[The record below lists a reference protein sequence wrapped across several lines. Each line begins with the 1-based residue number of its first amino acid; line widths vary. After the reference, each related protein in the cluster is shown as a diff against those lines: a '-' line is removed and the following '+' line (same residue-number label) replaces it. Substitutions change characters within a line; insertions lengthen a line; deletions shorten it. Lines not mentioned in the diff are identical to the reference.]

1 MGKIRVYDL
10 AKEMGVAPKELADR
24 IKQMGYS
31 IRTHSS
37 TISESEARE
46 IRVRL
51 EAEGWGKKEG
61 LSENKEEKKTVSQ
74 HTVIVRRSKETS
86 QEKEDTL
93 EEERE
98 DIQPTPEEA
107 TPKAKVKPKIK
118 LKLKIKK
125 PLKGKTEKE
134 TKKEPPKEEIK
145 EVSSAKT
152 VEEVAEKGEKK
163 VVAPSVPE
171 IKARIVEKKVLK
183 PKEEQKEKEVRKEKE
198 APPVEEI
205 KEPEARAEEKPPK
218 EAKVGVEKE
227 PSQEVS
233 APSEKK
239 EARVTKPSSGPKVV
253 ARAVGMVKTP
263 LQRERDKKEGES
275 RIKKHKKE
283 RRVVTDFA
291 KRSKPKAPAPSPTSM
306 EKPGDKKPKRSRK
319 KQVVEMEDF
328 LKKKAKKKVGRPKA
342 EREEIMEELEL
353 MKELESVEGMEL
365 PEVTEEKKPGPKGET
380 EKKVSEEQEP
390 KASTLPRREKKIK
403 VYESIQVGELAKLMG
418 VKASD
423 IIRKFMEMG
432 TMVTINQSIDP
443 DTAAIIAAEFGFEV
457 EQAPIE
463 EEQLLEYKPPA
474 PEELEPRSPVVT
486 VMGHVDHGKTTLLD
500 AVRQTDVALR
510 EAGGITQHIGAYK
523 VRLENGQEITFIDT
537 PGHEAFTS
545 MRARGAQVTD
555 IVILVVAADDGVMD
569 QTREAIDHAKAAGVP
584 VVVAINKIDK
594 PDANPERVKT
604 ELAELGL
611 VPEEWGG
618 ETLYV
623 EISAKK
629 KIGIRELL
637 DLVLLQ
643 AEMLE
648 LKAAP
653 NRPARGRIIE
663 SRLDKG
669 RGPVATVIIQEG
681 TLHEGDPFV
690 AGVTHGR
697 VRAMLDEH
705 GRRLKEAGPSTPVEI
720 LGFSEVPQAGDD
732 FIVMPDEQK
741 ARKVAEYR
749 ARKQREAE
757 MAREAKMSLEQLFDR
772 LREGEIKELKVILKA
787 DVQGTLE
794 ALADSLRK
802 LATEE
807 VRVNIIRTGIGAIS
821 ESDVMLASASK
832 AIIIGFNVRP
842 TPKAKQLAQQEKVEI
857 RFYDVIY
864 KVIEDIKKAMSGL
877 LEPEYEEKIMGLAE
891 VRATFKVPKVGVVA
905 GCYVKEGRIER
916 GARVRLLR
924 DNVVV
929 YNGRISSLKR
939 FKEDVKEVHAGYEC
953 GVGLE
958 NFNDIKVGDHIE
970 AYEIIEIKREL

>member
-1 MGKIRVYDL
+1 MSKVRIYDL
-10 AKEMGVAPKELADR
+10 AKEMGVAPKELANR
-24 IKQMGYS
+24 IKKMGYD
-31 IRTHSS
+31 IRSHSS
-37 TISESEARE
+37 TLSEEDAQE
-46 IRVRL
+46 VKHRL
-51 EAEGWGKKEG
+51 EAEGWPKEKQVQEESPPESSKKVG
-61 LSENKEEKKTVSQ
+61 
-74 HTVIVRRSKETS
+74 IIIRRAK
-86 QEKEDTL
+86 EKEV
-93 EEERE
+93 EKEK
-98 DIQPTPEEA
+98 EA
-107 TPKAKVKPKIK
+107 QEVKAVKP
-118 LKLKIKK
+118 KLKIKLVIKK
-125 PLKGKTEKE
+125 PV
-134 TKKEPPKEEIK
+134 KKE
-145 EVSSAKT
+145 EVPE
-152 VEEVAEKGEKK
+152 EEVKPEEKPEVRAEEES
-163 VVAPSVPE
+163 VQVPE
-171 IKARIVEKKVLK
+171 EVVPEAPPEPEKPEEKPEERPAEEVVEAQK
-183 PKEEQKEKEVRKEKE
+183 PAEEEAKEEKEVK
-198 APPVEEI
+198 
-205 KEPEARAEEKPPK
+205 
-218 EAKVGVEKE
+218 GV
-227 PSQEVS
+227 
-233 APSEKK
+233 
-239 EARVTKPSSGPKVV
+239 RGPKVV
-253 ARAVGMVKTP
+253 ARAVGVAK
-263 LQRERDKKEGES
+263 EVIKKE
-275 RIKKHKKE
+275 IKKEEKKPKE
-283 RRVVTDFA
+283 KPKKPRRVVTDFA
-291 KRSKPKAPAPSPTSM
+291 KKAKPAAQAAPPERPP
-306 EKPGDKKPKRSRK
+306 EK
-319 KQVVEMEDF
+319 
-328 LKKKAKKKVGRPKA
+328 KKKARKKEVVELEEFRKKKAAKKRAAKPKT
-342 EREEIMEELEL
+342 EREEILEELEL
-353 MKELESVEGMEL
+353 MKELESGPETMEL
-365 PEVTEEKKPGPKGET
+365 PEAEEEVPAPKAEEKEEKKEAPERP
-380 EKKVSEEQEP
+380 P
-390 KASTLPRREKKIK
+390 TLPRKEKKIK

-418 VKASD
+418 VKASE

-443 DTAAIIAAEFGFEV
+443 ETAAIIAAEFGYEV

-463 EEQLLEYKPPA
+463 EEQLLEYTPPS
-474 PEELEPRSPVVT
+474 PEELEPRPPVVT

-500 AVRQTDVALR
+500 AIRQTDVAAR

-569 QTREAIDHAKAAGVP
+569 QTREAIDHARAAGVP

-594 PDANPERVKT
+594 PEANPERVKT

-618 ETLYV
+618 ETLYA

-629 KIGIRELL
+629 KIGIRDLL

-669 RGPVATVIIQEG
+669 RGPVATIIVQEG

-690 AGVTHGR
+690 AGTTYGR

-705 GRRLKEAGPSTPVEI
+705 GRRLKQAGPSTPVEV

-757 MAREAKMSLEQLFDR
+757 VAREAKMSLEKLFEK

-802 LATEE
+802 LSTEE
-807 VRVNIIRTGIGAIS
+807 VRVNIIRTGIGAVS
-821 ESDVMLASASK
+821 ESDVMLASASE

-842 TPKAKQLAQQEKVEI
+842 TTKAKTLAQQEKVEI

-864 KVIEDIKKAMSGL
+864 KVIEDVKKAMAGL
-877 LEPEYEEKIMGLAE
+877 LEPEYEERIMGVAE

-905 GCYVKEGRIER
+905 GCYVKEGKIER
-916 GARVRLLR
+916 GAKVRLLR
-924 DNVVV
+924 DNVVI
-929 YNGRISSLKR
+929 YTGKIASLKR
-939 FKEDVKEVHAGYEC
+939 FKEDVKEVVAGYEC

-958 NFNDIKVGDHIE
+958 NFHDIKVGDLLE
-970 AYEIIEIKREL
+970 AFEVVEIKREL

>member
-1 MGKIRVYDL
+1 MSKVRIYDL
-10 AKEMGVAPKELADR
+10 AKEMGVAPKELANR
-24 IKQMGYS
+24 IKKMGYD

-37 TISESEARE
+37 TLSEEEAQE
-46 IRVRL
+46 IKDRL
-51 EAEGWGKKEG
+51 EAEGWVKGKETQEEHPKKEV
-61 LSENKEEKKTVSQ
+61 SSTKTA
-74 HTVIVRRSKETS
+74 VIVRRAR
-86 QEKEDTL
+86 EKEKA
-93 EEERE
+93 EEGERKA
-98 DIQPTPEEA
+98 EE
-107 TPKAKVKPKIK
+107 KVKVKPKPKIK

-125 PLKGKTEKE
+125 PSKPEAPKTEPEESRTEVAEQPKAPKE
-134 TKKEPPKEEIK
+134 VPPKEL
-145 EVSSAKT
+145 A
-152 VEEVAEKGEKK
+152 
-163 VVAPSVPE
+163 
-171 IKARIVEKKVLK
+171 IKAKIIERPK
-183 PKEEQKEKEVRKEKE
+183 PVKE
-198 APPVEEI
+198 
-205 KEPEARAEEKPPK
+205 PK
-218 EAKVGVEKE
+218 EAKEIEAKAKE
-227 PSQEVS
+227 EVS
-233 APSEKK
+233 IPKEEKVQAPEKK
-239 EARVTKPSSGPKVV
+239 TSEAKPSKTPVESKEAPKAKEAPKPEEKAKPEVKPARGPKVV
-253 ARAVGMVKTP
+253 ARAVGVVKEA
-263 LQRERDKKEGES
+263 LKREEKKREKPKKS
-275 RIKKHKKE
+275 RRI
-283 RRVVTDFA
+283 VTDFA
-291 KRSKPKAPAPSPTSM
+291 KRPKPAATAPPKPA
-306 EKPGDKKPKRSRK
+306 EKPPEKKGKKTRK
-319 KQVVEMEDF
+319 KQVVELDEF
-328 LKKKAKKKVGRPKA
+328 RKKKAKKKAGKPKT

-353 MKELESVEGMEL
+353 MKELENVEGMEL
-365 PEVTEEKKPGPKGET
+365 PEVPEETKAEGKKEEKK
-380 EKKVSEEQEP
+380 EERP
-390 KASTLPRREKKIK
+390 STLPRKEKKIK

-418 VKASD
+418 VKASE

-443 DTAAIIAAEFGFEV
+443 ETAAIIAAEFGYEV

-463 EEQLLEYKPPA
+463 EEQLLEYTPPS
-474 PEELEPRSPVVT
+474 PEELEPRPPVVT

-500 AVRQTDVALR
+500 AIRQTDVAAK

-523 VRLENGQEITFIDT
+523 VRLEDGQEITFIDT

-611 VPEEWGG
+611 VPEDWGG
-618 ETLYV
+618 ETLYA

-629 KIGIRELL
+629 KIGIRDLL

-669 RGPVATVIIQEG
+669 RGPVATLIVQEG

-690 AGVTHGR
+690 AGMTYGR

-705 GRRLKEAGPSTPVEI
+705 GRRVKEAGPATPVEV

-757 MAREAKMSLEQLFDR
+757 MAREAKMSLEKLFEK

-802 LATEE
+802 LSTEE
-807 VRVNIIRTGIGAIS
+807 VRVNIIRTGIGAVS
-821 ESDVMLASASK
+821 ESDVMLASASD

-842 TPKAKQLAQQEKVEI
+842 SPKAKELAQQEKVEI

-864 KVIEDIKKAMSGL
+864 KVIEDVKKAMSGL
-877 LEPEYEEKIMGLAE
+877 LEPEYEERTMGLAE

-905 GCYVKEGRIER
+905 GCYVKEGRLER
-916 GARVRLLR
+916 GAKVRLLR
-924 DNVVV
+924 DNVVI
-929 YNGRISSLKR
+929 YTGRISSLKR
-939 FKEDVKEVHAGYEC
+939 FKEDVKEVVAGYEC

-958 NFNDIKVGDHIE
+958 NFNDIKVGDMIE
-970 AYEIIEIKREL
+970 AYEVVEIRREL